1 MLQLYKHNPP
11 YLEEATG
18 QSQVHRHMHGVGAET
33 KEHKQ
38 IIQSGPGVLTCTKC
52 ISLRPKNNLLAK
64 ATSERRNKYRVFRHV
79 NSSQSDFV
87 MQRSKCCKVA
97 RSLPL
102 IQKRSHNGS
111 ATNDGGCISTTSSV
125 SGRIGRFL
133 LGTSDAKNLDTLIHR
148 FTQEFLN
155 PSKNPFARSVVL
167 TYLKMPV
174 ALSSSAMASTE
185 PGCSSA
191 RSSYAACPH
200 R

>member
-1 MLQLYKHNPP
+1 
-11 YLEEATG
+11 
-18 QSQVHRHMHGVGAET
+18 MHGVGAET

-38 IIQSGPGVLTCTKC
+38 IIQSKPGVLTCTKC

-64 ATSERRNKYRVFRHV
+64 ATLERRDKYSRLRYV

-87 MQRSKCCKVA
+87 MQRSKCCRVA

-111 ATNDGGCISTTSSV
+111 ATNDGGCISTTTSV
-125 SGRIGRFL
+125 SGRIWRFL
-133 LGTSDAKNLDTLIHR
+133 LGASDTKNLDTLIHR
-148 FTQEFLN
+148 FMQEFLN
-155 PSKNPFARSVVL
+155 RSKNPLAWSVVL
-167 TYLKMPV
+167 TYLTMPV
-174 ALSSSAMASTE
+174 ALSSSAMAATE

-191 RSSYAACPH
+191 RSSYATCPH